1 LGFEVIAAGPEF
13 FSDMDRVAATVNSCD
28 VLAGVHGA
36 GLTNMVFLPHNATVV
51 QIIPYGKMTYPC
63 RHTYGDPVAPM
74 GLRYVEYEATAEET
88 TLKDKYPKDHVVFTD
103 PDSVTSRGSTRF
115 GTCSSTARIS
125 SWTLTASQRPCDK
138 CTTPSRQ
145 SRESRVLWIKLS
157 VCNFFSQEKRIF
169 GGVAICSKNPVN
181 YIVLFTA
188 FYRSKKT
195 SDMIVRE
202 ARV

>member
-88 TLKDKYPKDHVVFTD
+88 TLK
-103 PDSVTSRGSTRF
+103 TSTPRTTSCSPTRTPSPAGVRRG
-115 GTCSSTARIS
+115 
-125 SWTLTASQRPCDK
+125 LELVHQRPGYH
-138 CTTPSRQ
+138 P
-145 SRESRVLWIKLS
+145 
-157 VCNFFSQEKRIF
+157 
-169 GGVAICSKNPVN
+169 GH
-181 YIVLFTA
+181 
-188 FYRSKKT
+188 
-195 SDMIVRE
+195 
-202 ARV
+202 